1 MTTEEAGS
9 GGAARAGSKSGIAA
23 ATDAGPSVATSSG
36 ATTAAGAGSSHEAKR
51 LFAAAEADFE
61 RYEILKDLVDE
72 CIDLALDYRQSGHPV
87 GSRSKVHMLLALL
100 LSGAMRWDI
109 RRPWLRFGDRFVLSA
124 GHTVPLVYATLAVLN
139 EALRARIERTGD
151 ARFAF
156 PEDGRF
162 ALTWEHLLGLRHRGG
177 LPGHA
182 EMAGRSLFL
191 KANTGPSGH
200 GMPFAAGEALALKL
214 AGADDVK
221 VFVFEGEGGL
231 TPGAAHETKNSAW
244 GLGLS
249 NLVFLVDW
257 NDFGIDER
265 PASAVVHG
273 TPIDWFKPYGWRVTG
288 TEDGMEWGPVT
299 RAVLDAARGANPSA
313 VPSMAWFRTRKG
325 RGYGKYDAASHG
337 TPHKQHSAEF
347 WAVRREFAARYG
359 VTYRGMDEPATGD
372 TAALAAEANA
382 NFTAALSV
390 LRRDEGLV
398 DWLSDR
404 LLAIGATVPDEVEG
418 FRLGVKRTA
427 GGASKASPSKTSPAP
442 ANPAPANPAPANPTT
457 DRTLFDFERYPAE
470 MWRAPG
476 DKQPNRAGLAAWGS
490 YVNAVAKR
498 DYGRPLFIACS
509 ADLAESTNIAGFA
522 KPFGELPGFG
532 WFDRKSNPTG
542 ALLPTEITEF
552 TNAGMMAGLASVNLA
567 TDPFHDFDGFWGAT
581 STYGSFSYLV
591 HGPLRLFSQ
600 LAQDCDLR
608 VGKVLYVAGHS
619 GPETAEDSRT
629 HFGIYEPGIMQ
640 LFPEGHVI
648 DLHPWEYNEVPVVLA
663 AAFATD
669 VPIVAI
675 HLTRPALEI
684 PDRAALGMP
693 SHFAAARGA
702 YVMRPFRDGEPR
714 LGTVFVRGSVTTAN
728 LVKLLPELDRR
739 GLNVKV
745 VAAISPQLFAG
756 QDDAYRA
763 ETVEAADRFDA
774 MIVTNGAYKLM
785 RDWADDP
792 IVREYSLSPD
802 WDDRWRTGGTVDEV
816 MEEAHLD
823 SAHIL
828 EAIERFARERPERL
842 GRRGERMASV
852 ERR

>member
-1 MTTEEAGS
+1 MTATQPAGR
-9 GGAARAGSKSGIAA
+9 GAGVTAATADRAGAAE
-23 ATDAGPSVATSSG
+23 V
-36 ATTAAGAGSSHEAKR
+36 ER
-51 LFAAAEADFE
+51 LFAAAERDFHY
-61 RYEILKDLVDE
+61 YEVVKDLVDE
-72 CIDLALDYRQSGHPV
+72 CIDLELDYRQSGHPG

-139 EALRARIERTGD
+139 ESLRARYERTGD
-151 ARFAF
+151 PRFGF

-162 ALTWEHLLGLRHRGG
+162 ALTWENLIGLRHRGG

-182 EMAGRSLFL
+182 EMAGKTLFL

-214 AGADDVK
+214 AGAGDVR
-221 VFVFEGEGGL
+221 VFTVEGEGGL

-265 PASAVVHG
+265 PASSVVHG
-273 TPIDWFKPYGWRVTG
+273 TPVDWFEPYGWRVTG
-288 TEDGMEWGPVT
+288 TEQGMEWGPVT
-299 RAVLDAARGANPSA
+299 RAVLDAARGPNPAGS
-313 VPSMAWFRTRKG
+313 PSIAWFRTRKG

-337 TPHKQHSAEF
+337 TPHKQHAPEF
-347 WAVRREFAARYG
+347 WTVRREFMARYG
-359 VTYRGMDEPATGD
+359 VEYTGID
-372 TAALAAEANA
+372 GAAPTDPAALRAEETA
-382 NFTAALSV
+382 NFSTALGV
-390 LRRDEGLV
+390 MRRDEGLV

-404 LLAIGATVPDEVEG
+404 LLQIADSVPTRIEG
-418 FRLGVKRTA
+418 LRV
-427 GGASKASPSKTSPAP
+427 GGKASTHPRSDS
-442 ANPAPANPAPANPTT
+442 
-457 DRTLFDFERYPAE
+457 RIFDFEHYPEA

-476 DKQPNRAGLAAWGS
+476 DRQPNRAGLATWGS
-490 YVNAVAKR
+490 YVNAVARR
-498 DYGRPLFIACS
+498 DFGRPLFIACS

-522 KPFGELPGFG
+522 KPFGDLPGFG
-532 WFDRKSNPTG
+532 WYERDTNPTG
-542 ALLPTEITEF
+542 TLLPTEITEF

-567 TDPFHDFDGFWGAT
+567 ADPFEEFDGFWGAC
-581 STYGSFSYLV
+581 STYGSFSYLKY
-591 HGPLRLFSQ
+591 GPLRLFSQ

-629 HFGIYEPGIMQ
+629 HFGVFAPGVTQ
-640 LFPEGHVI
+640 LFPEGHVL

-663 AAFATD
+663 AACATD
-669 VPIVAI
+669 VPIIAL
-675 HLTRPALEI
+675 HLTRPPVEI

-702 YVMRPFRDGEPR
+702 YVMRPFRGDAPKA
-714 LGTVFVRGSVTTAN
+714 GTVFVRGTLSTAN
-728 LVKLLPELDRR
+728 LVKVLPELDAR

-745 VAAISPQLFAG
+745 VAAISPQLFAR
-756 QDDAYRA
+756 QDAAYRA
-763 ETVEAADRFDA
+763 ATVEPADRIDS
-774 MIVTNGAYKLM
+774 MVVTNGAYKLM

-792 IVREYSLSPD
+792 LVHEYSLSSD
-802 WDDRWRTGGTVDEV
+802 WDDRWRTGGSVDEV
-816 MEEAHLD
+816 IEEAHLD
-823 SAHIL
+823 SGHIL
-828 EAIERFARERPERL
+828 EAIERFVRERPNRLRRLHERL
-842 GRRGERMASV
+842 EAA